1 MTIAQL
7 ISRAKFVAN
16 RAIDKFFI
24 QPHRLRSWSKKTSPF
39 VHQNHVG
46 LRFKLY
52 PPEYVDQHIFQHGF
66 YERRFLEILVNHFPY
81 GAIALDIGANIGNH
95 SICLAN
101 SFSKIH
107 AFEPN
112 PRVLARLVSNI
123 DLNKIKNI
131 DVHDIGLGKESAV
144 IPFREN
150 NDGNLGASG
159 FLRPK
164 DKLDALSICINL
176 KISHAD
182 SYISKLNLE
191 RIDFIKVD
199 VEGWEPELFEG
210 MADTIQQYRPIIAF
224 EFHGQSVYDGD
235 YDRIISKLPEYIIV
249 EAQFAPENATILA
262 KIFWNG
268 RRKSNPI
275 FVRVG
280 RPESRTY
287 ENILAF
293 PNEAALKAFSN

>member
-1 MTIAQL
+1 M
-7 ISRAKFVAN
+7 
-16 RAIDKFFI
+16 
-24 QPHRLRSWSKKTSPF
+24 
-39 VHQNHVG
+39 HQNDVG
-46 LRFKLY
+46 LQFKLY

-66 YERRFLEILVNHFPY
+66 YERRFLEILVNHFPE

-95 SICLAN
+95 SICLAD

-112 PRVLARLVSNI
+112 PRVVSRLVSNI
-123 DLNKIKNI
+123 GLNKINNI
-131 DVHDIGLGKESAV
+131 DVHNVGLGKESAV
-144 IPFREN
+144 LRFREN

-159 FLRPK
+159 FLRQK
-164 DKLDALSICINL
+164 DKLDALSKLIDLN
-176 KISHAD
+176 ISHAD

-191 RIDFIKVD
+191 RIDFIKID

-210 MADTIQQYRPIIAF
+210 MASTIEQYRPIIAF

-249 EAQFAPENATILA
+249 EPQFAPENASILA
-262 KIFWNG
+262 KILWNSH
-268 RRKSNPI
+268 RRSNPI
-275 FVRVG
+275 FVRIG

-293 PNEAALKAFSN
+293 PNEVALKAFSN